1 VPGRM
6 LTTTAKDLCLYAVCF
21 LFDPARY
28 GQLIGFG
35 GEIPYRAG

>member
-1 VPGRM
+1 M
-6 LTTTAKDLCLYAVCF
+6 LTKSSEDLRPYAFRFC
-21 LFDPARY
+21 FDPAGY